1 MGMSGTN
8 SVRKSSLG
16 TRRTPQLKQQKS
28 DLAAKKDKKKDKK
41 EKERGASRLKKA
53 EMAMAGHLLDMKEIH
68 DQQPDAPIDS
78 IIEQAQLKKRDK
90 KERKEK
96 REKRDKKKRR
106 REGSSK
112 PKRDL
117 ARGKISV
124 DDQSQPKNS
133 SIRSKGEQSI
143 DKSKKKR
150 SDEAD

>member
-1 MGMSGTN
+1 M
-8 SVRKSSLG
+8 
-16 TRRTPQLKQQKS
+16 
-28 DLAAKKDKKKDKK
+28 KK
-41 EKERGASRLKKA
+41 EKERGSSRLKKEA
-53 EMAMAGHLLDMKEIH
+53 EVAMAGHLVDMKEIH
-68 DQQPDAPIDS
+68 DLQPDAPIDS
-78 IIEQAQLKKRDK
+78 IIEQAKLKKRDK

-96 REKRDKKKRR
+96 REKRDKKKRK

-150 SDEAD
+150 SDDAD